1 MRAVRDY
8 LAEVQEKYQTGI
20 AREHAYRPALQ
31 TLLESAGEGINAVN
45 DAARS
50 EIGMPDFV
58 VMSAEGNT
66 PIGIVEAKDIGDQ
79 LNRTERSAQMR
90 RYMAHGNVILTDYL
104 EFRWYVNGEE
114 RETVRIAK
122 ASQGK
127 IERIPKAYAD
137 LTKMLRRFASEAGP
151 SINSARE
158 LARRLAGI
166 AQEIAY
172 YIEKDLDSQDPDKNL
187 LEQKGAFEET
197 LLPNLSHG
205 EFADMYAQTFAYGL
219 FAARVNHRGDPAIF
233 DLRGAA
239 ADIPQTNPFLRQLF
253 HHSSFGLGRRLDW
266 MMQSLVNVLR
276 RADMDDILAD
286 FGRRTQ
292 QTDPVVHF
300 YETFLGA
307 YSPALREQRGVY
319 YTPEPVVKY
328 IVRGVDHILKSQFQ
342 RPRGLADEKT
352 LILDP
357 AVGTGTFLYFV
368 IERIKEAFVSQRG
381 LWKSY
386 VQRHL
391 LTRLFGFELLMAPY
405 TVAHMNL
412 SLQLKEADYEFKE
425 GERLGIYLT
434 NSLEGATKEKYSAPF
449 AAFIEEEA
457 NKAAEI
463 KRDKPI
469 MVVLGNPPYSGHSAN
484 RSEIVIE
491 DTDPRSRR
499 RSQTTSGEAGASAPG
514 KRGKNIK
521 RKRIVKTFI
530 GNLLQDYYQ
539 VDGEK
544 LAERNTKW
552 LQDDYVKFIRF
563 GQWRIEKTG
572 CGVLAF
578 ITNHGYLD
586 NVTFRGMRQSLLK
599 TFTDIYIVNL
609 HGNATK
615 REVTPEGNVDENVF
629 DIQTGVAIS
638 LFVKDSEKDVEL
650 ADVKYIDIWGRRKD
664 KNLWLNQND
673 LDTSAWIDIEC
684 RSPDYLFIPQDAA
697 KKAEYDECFAI
708 KDITLENGPGLL
720 TARDRLTIRDTADS
734 VWDTVTKFSSLDAE
748 EAREHY
754 SLGKDVRDWKVHL
767 AQADIKDSGPAKNHI
782 VKLMYRP
789 FDRRFTYYTGKTKG
803 FICMPRRK
811 IMSHFLSGDNIGLVI
826 GRAGQAADFTA
837 WNVIYCTDS
846 LLDLNIFRR
855 GGGALFPLYLYQ
867 NPQNDV
873 PNLRKKQPRMVDA
886 EEADYFEFNEQGRRP
901 NLSQAFVR
909 QMEAK
914 LGLPFI
920 TEGGAFVDDDA
931 PQCFGPED
939 VFYYAYA
946 VFHSPTY
953 RQRYAEFLKID
964 FPRLP
969 LTSDVGLFGAL
980 VKFGAELVS
989 LHLMKSPRL
998 SEYMTTYDVDDDDVI
1013 ARGYPQYNE
1022 KKERV
1027 YLNKKQYFG
1036 GVPPAVWEFHIGGYQ
1051 ALHKWLKDR
1060 RGRQLSYDDLNH
1072 VQRMVVALAE
1082 TVRIMAAI
1090 DAAIPQFPID

>member
-1 MRAVRDY
+1 MRAIREY
-8 LAEVQEKYQTGI
+8 LAEVQEKYKTGM

-58 VMSAEGNT
+58 VMSAEGNA
-66 PIGIVEAKDIGDQ
+66 PIGIVEAKDIGNR
-79 LNRTERSAQMR
+79 LNRTEKSAQLR

-104 EFRWYVNGEE
+104 EFRWYVNGEA
-114 RETVRIAK
+114 RDTVRIAK
-122 ASQGK
+122 ESQGK

-137 LTKMLRRFASEAGP
+137 LTKMLRRFASEASP
-151 SINSARE
+151 PINSARE

-166 AQEIAY
+166 AREIAY
-172 YIEKDLDSQDPDKNL
+172 YIEKDLDSQAPDNNL

-197 LLPNLSHG
+197 LLPNLSHND
-205 EFADMYAQTFAYGL
+205 FADMYAQTFAYGL
-219 FAARVNHRGDPAIF
+219 FAARVNHIGDPARF
-233 DLRGAA
+233 DSRGAA
-239 ADIPQTNPFLRQLF
+239 ADIPQTNPFLRKLF

-286 FGRRTQ
+286 FGQRTQ

-307 YSPALREQRGVY
+307 YNPALREQRGVY

-357 AVGTGTFLYFV
+357 GVGTGTFLYFV

-412 SLQLKEADYEFKE
+412 SLQLKDADYEFKE

-434 NSLEGATKEKYSAPF
+434 NSLEEATKEGYETPF
-449 AAFIEEEA
+449 ANFIKEEA
-457 NKAAEI
+457 NQASAI

-469 MVVLGNPPYSGHSAN
+469 MVVLGNPPYSYDSAN
-484 RSEIVIE
+484 KGAWISEQI
-491 DTDPRSRR
+491 R
-499 RSQTTSGEAGASAPG
+499 
-514 KRGKNIK
+514 
-521 RKRIVKTFI
+521 
-530 GNLLQDYYQ
+530 DYYS
-539 VDGEK
+539 VDGK
-544 LAERNTKW
+544 PLGERNPKG

-563 GQWRIEKTG
+563 GQWRIEQTG
-572 CGVLAF
+572 RGVLAF

-609 HGNATK
+609 HGDTRKSAT
-615 REVTPEGNVDENVF
+615 TPEGNKDENVF
-629 DIQTGVAIS
+629 DIMQGVAIIFLVKLEAS
-638 LFVKDSEKDVEL
+638 EETNMIHYCDLMGRRSHKHKFLNLNDLKSTQWKQIKPSSPYYLFKPVDLKHED
-650 ADVKYIDIWGRRKD
+650 AYHKYIAVTRCFNERSMAITIQKELVNFSNNGLDSIQYRIFDERYIDYSLDEISRPRYEIMQHLHKLDNIALVTLRRPR
-664 KNLWLNQND
+664 NELTGNFWVTN
-673 LDTSAWIDIEC
+673 
-684 RSPDYLFIPQDAA
+684 
-697 KKAEYDECFAI
+697 
-708 KDITLENGPGLL
+708 DIT
-720 TARDRLTIRDTADS
+720 DKS
-734 VWDTVTKFSSLDAE
+734 VISS
-748 EAREHY
+748 
-754 SLGKDVRDWKVHL
+754 KDNAYV
-767 AQADIKDSGPAKNHI
+767 
-782 VKLMYRP
+782 
-789 FDRRFTYYTGKTKG
+789 
-803 FICMPRRK
+803 
-811 IMSHFLSGDNIGLVI
+811 
-826 GRAGQAADFTA
+826 
-837 WNVIYCTDS
+837 
-846 LLDLNIFRR
+846 
-855 GGGALFPLYLYQ
+855 FPLYLYQ
-867 NPQNDV
+867 EPQNDV

-886 EEADYFEFNEQGRRP
+886 EEADYFEFNAQGRRP

-920 TEGGAFVDDDA
+920 TEGGAFVEDDEA
-931 PQCFGPED
+931 ERFGPED

-980 VKFGAELVS
+980 VKFGAELVN
-989 LHLMKSPRL
+989 LHLMKSPKL
-998 SEYMTTYDVDDDDVI
+998 SEYMTTFDIEDDNVI
-1013 ARGYPQYNE
+1013 ARGYPKYDE
-1022 KKERV
+1022 KKEQV

-1060 RGRQLSYDDLNH
+1060 RGRELSYDDLTH

-1082 TVRIMAAI
+1082 TIRIMASI

>member
-1 MRAVRDY
+1 MGAVKDY
-8 LAEVQEKYQTGI
+8 LVEVQEKYQTGI

-31 TLLESAGEGINAVN
+31 TLLESAGEGVNAVN

-58 VMSAEGNT
+58 VMSKSGNA

-79 LNRTERSAQMR
+79 LNRAEKSAQMR

-104 EFRWYVNGEE
+104 EFRWYVNGEA
-114 RETVRIAK
+114 RDTVRIAK
-122 ASQGK
+122 ESKGK
-127 IERIPKAYAD
+127 IARIPKADTD
-137 LTKMLRRFASEAGP
+137 LTKMLRQFTSEAGP

-166 AQEIAY
+166 AREIAY
-172 YIEKDLDSQDPDKNL
+172 YIEKDLDSQSPDKNL

-205 EFADMYAQTFAYGL
+205 QFADMYAQTFAYGL
-219 FAARVNHRGDPAIF
+219 FAARVNHIGDPARF
-233 DLRGAA
+233 ALRGAA
-239 ADIPQTNPFLRQLF
+239 DDIPQTNPFLRRLF

-286 FGRRTQ
+286 FGQRTQ

-300 YETFLGA
+300 YETFLSA
-307 YSPALREQRGVY
+307 YNPALREQRGVY

-342 RPRGLADEKT
+342 RPRGLADENT

-368 IERIKEAFVSQRG
+368 IERIKEAFVGQRG

-434 NSLEGATKEKYSAPF
+434 NSLEEATKEKYKSAF
-449 AAFIEEEA
+449 ATFIEEEA
-457 NKAAEI
+457 KQASAI

-469 MVVLGNPPYSGHSAN
+469 MVVLGNPPYSYDSAN
-484 RSEIVIE
+484 K
-491 DTDPRSRR
+491 
-499 RSQTTSGEAGASAPG
+499 GAWIS
-514 KRGKNIK
+514 
-521 RKRIVKTFI
+521 KRIR
-530 GNLLQDYYQ
+530 DYYS
-539 VDGEK
+539 VDGK
-544 LAERNTKW
+544 PLGERNPKG

-572 CGVLAF
+572 RGVLAF

-638 LFVKDSEKDVEL
+638 IFIKDSDKDVEL
-650 ADVKYIDIWGRRKD
+650 ADVKYLDLWGKRRD

-673 LDTSAWIDIEC
+673 LDTSTWIDIEC
-684 RSPDYLFIPQDAA
+684 RSPDYLFIPQDANR
-697 KKAEYDECFAI
+697 KAEYDECFAI
-708 KDITLENGPGLL
+708 KDIALENAPGMT

-767 AQADIKDSGPAKNHI
+767 AQADIKSSGPSEDRIA
-782 VKLMYRP
+782 KLMYRP

-811 IMSHFLSGDNIGLVI
+811 IMSHFRSGDNIGLVI

-855 GGGALFPLYLYQ
+855 GGGALFPLYLYPDK
-867 NPQNDV
+867 N
-873 PNLRKKQPRMVDA
+873 QPLKMKA
-886 EEADYFEFNEQGRRP
+886 EESDYFEFNAQGRRP
-901 NLSQAFVR
+901 NLSKAFVS
-909 QMEAK
+909 QMETK
-914 LGLPFI
+914 LDLKFV
-920 TEGGAFVDDDA
+920 TEGGAFAENDA

-969 LTSDVGLFGAL
+969 LTSDVDLFSAL
-980 VKFGAELVS
+980 VQFGAELVN
-989 LHLMKSPRL
+989 LHLMKSPKL
-998 SEYMTTYDVDDDDVI
+998 SDTMTTFDIEDDNVI
-1013 ARGYPQYNE
+1013 ARGYPKYDE
-1022 KKERV
+1022 KNERV
-1027 YLNKKQYFG
+1027 HINKRQYFG

-1060 RGRQLSYDDLNH
+1060 RGRQLAYNDLKH

-1082 TVRIMAAI
+1082 TNRIMAAI

>member
-104 EFRWYVNGEE
+104 EFRWYINGEA

-127 IERIPKAYAD
+127 IERIPKAYAN

-172 YIEKDLDSQDPDKNL
+172 YIEKDLDSEDPDKNL

-197 LLPNLSHG
+197 LLPNLSHK

-219 FAARVNHRGDPAIF
+219 FAARVNHRGDPAGF

-239 ADIPQTNPFLRQLF
+239 ADIPQTNPFLRHLF
-253 HHSSFGLGRRLDW
+253 YHSSFGLGKRLDW

-286 FGRRTQ
+286 FGKRTQ

-307 YSPALREQRGVY
+307 YNPALREQRGVY

-434 NSLEGATKEKYSAPF
+434 NSLEEATKEGYSTPF
-449 AAFIEEEA
+449 AAFIKEEA
-457 NKAAEI
+457 NQASAI

-469 MVVLGNPPYSGHSAN
+469 MVVLGNPPYSYDSAN
-484 RSEIVIE
+484 KGAWISEQI
-491 DTDPRSRR
+491 R
-499 RSQTTSGEAGASAPG
+499 
-514 KRGKNIK
+514 
-521 RKRIVKTFI
+521 
-530 GNLLQDYYQ
+530 DYYF
-539 VDGEK
+539 VDGK
-544 LAERNTKW
+544 PLGERNPKG

-572 CGVLAF
+572 RGVLAF

-609 HGNATK
+609 HGDTRKSAT
-615 REVTPEGNVDENVF
+615 TPEGNKDENVF
-629 DIQTGVAIS
+629 DIMQGVAIIFLVKLES
-638 LFVKDSEKDVEL
+638 SEETNMIHYCDLMGRRSHKHKFLNLNDLESTQWKQIKPSFPYYLFKPVDLEHED
-650 ADVKYIDIWGRRKD
+650 AYHKYIAVTQCFNERSMAITIQKEFVSFSNNGLDSIQYRIFDERYIDYGLDEISRPRYEIMQHLHKLDNIALVTLRRP
-664 KNLWLNQND
+664 
-673 LDTSAWIDIEC
+673 
-684 RSPDYLFIPQDAA
+684 R
-697 KKAEYDECFAI
+697 DERTGNFWVTN
-708 KDITLENGPGLL
+708 DIT
-720 TARDRLTIRDTADS
+720 DKS
-734 VWDTVTKFSSLDAE
+734 VISS
-748 EAREHY
+748 
-754 SLGKDVRDWKVHL
+754 KDNAYV
-767 AQADIKDSGPAKNHI
+767 
-782 VKLMYRP
+782 
-789 FDRRFTYYTGKTKG
+789 
-803 FICMPRRK
+803 
-811 IMSHFLSGDNIGLVI
+811 
-826 GRAGQAADFTA
+826 
-837 WNVIYCTDS
+837 
-846 LLDLNIFRR
+846 
-855 GGGALFPLYLYQ
+855 FPLYLYQ

-946 VFHSPTY
+946 IFHSPTY

-998 SEYMTTYDVDDDDVI
+998 SEYMTTYNVDGDNII
-1013 ARGYPQYNE
+1013 ARGYPQYDE

-1036 GVPPAVWEFHIGGYQ
+1036 GAPPAVWEFHIGGYQ

-1060 RGRQLSYDDLNH
+1060 RGRELSYDDLNH

>member
-1 MRAVRDY
+1 MRAVQDY
-8 LAEVQEKYQTGI
+8 LAEVQEKYKTGI

-58 VMSAEGNT
+58 VMSAEGNA

-79 LNRTERSAQMR
+79 LNRTEKSAQMR
-90 RYMAHGNVILTDYL
+90 RYRAHGNVILTDYL
-104 EFRWYVNGEE
+104 EFRWYVNGEA
-114 RETVRIAK
+114 RDPVRIAK
-122 ASQGK
+122 ESQGR
-127 IERIPKAYAD
+127 IARIPKAYAD
-137 LTKMLRRFASEAGP
+137 LTKMLRRFASESGP

-166 AQEIAY
+166 AREIAY
-172 YIEKDLDSQDPDKNL
+172 YIEKDLDSENPDKNL

-197 LLPNLSHG
+197 LLPNLSHK

-219 FAARVNHRGDPAIF
+219 FAARVNHRGDPARF
-233 DLRGAA
+233 DSHGA

-276 RADMDDILAD
+276 RTDMDDVLAD
-286 FGRRTQ
+286 FGKRTQ

-307 YSPALREQRGVY
+307 YNPDLREQRGVY

-342 RPRGLADEKT
+342 RPRGLADENT

-368 IERIKEAFVSQRG
+368 IERIKEALVGQRG

-434 NSLEGATKEKYSAPF
+434 NSLEEATKEKYKSAF
-449 AAFIEEEA
+449 ANFIEEEA
-457 NKAAEI
+457 SQASAI

-469 MVVLGNPPYSGHSAN
+469 MVVLGNPPYSYDSAN
-484 RSEIVIE
+484 KGAWISE
-491 DTDPRSRR
+491 
-499 RSQTTSGEAGASAPG
+499 
-514 KRGKNIK
+514 
-521 RKRIVKTFI
+521 RIR
-530 GNLLQDYYQ
+530 DYYS
-539 VDGEK
+539 VDGK
-544 LAERNTKW
+544 PLGERNPKG

-572 CGVLAF
+572 RGALAF

-638 LFVKDSEKDVEL
+638 IFVKDSEKDVEL
-650 ADVKYIDIWGRRKD
+650 ADVKYIDLWGRRKD
-664 KNLWLNQND
+664 KNSWLNQND

-684 RSPDYLFIPQDAA
+684 RSPDYMFIPQDAA

-708 KDITLENGPGLL
+708 KDIALENAPGMT

-767 AQADIKDSGPAKNHI
+767 AQADIKDSGPSKDRIA
-782 VKLMYRP
+782 KLMYRP
-789 FDRRFTYYTGKTKG
+789 FDRRFTYYTGKTRG

-811 IMSHFLSGDNIGLVI
+811 IMSHFRSGDNIGLVI

-855 GGGALFPLYLYQ
+855 GGGALFPLYLYPENKELL
-867 NPQNDV
+867 NP
-873 PNLRKKQPRMVDA
+873 DA
-886 EEADYFEFNEQGRRP
+886 FSLSEQGRRP

-909 QMEAK
+909 QMETK

-980 VKFGAELVS
+980 VQFGAELVN

-998 SEYMTTYDVDDDDVI
+998 SEYMTTYNVAGDNII
-1013 ARGYPQYNE
+1013 ARGYPQYDE

-1027 YLNKKQYFG
+1027 YLNKAQYVG

-1060 RGRQLSYDDLNH
+1060 RGRELSYDDLNH
-1072 VQRMVVALAE
+1072 VQRMVTALAE

>member
-1 MRAVRDY
+1 MRAVQDY
-8 LAEVQEKYQTGI
+8 LAEVQEKYQTGV

-58 VMSAEGNT
+58 VMSAEGNA

-104 EFRWYVNGEE
+104 EFRWYVNGEA
-114 RETVRIAK
+114 RATVRIAK
-122 ASQGK
+122 ASKGR

-151 SINSARE
+151 PINSARE

-166 AQEIAY
+166 AREIAY
-172 YIEKDLDSQDPDKNL
+172 YIEKDLDSKSPDKNL

-197 LLPNLSHG
+197 LLPNLSHK

-219 FAARVNHRGDPAIF
+219 FAARVNHIGDPAGF
-233 DLRGAA
+233 ALRGAA

-286 FGRRTQ
+286 FGKRTQ

-307 YSPALREQRGVY
+307 YNPALREQRGVY

-368 IERIKEAFVSQRG
+368 IERIKEAFVGQRG

-434 NSLEGATKEKYSAPF
+434 NSLEEATKEGYSAPF
-449 AAFIEEEA
+449 AAFIKEEA
-457 NKAAEI
+457 NQASAI

-469 MVVLGNPPYSGHSAN
+469 MVVLGNPPYSYDSAN
-484 RSEIVIE
+484 KGAWISEQI
-491 DTDPRSRR
+491 R
-499 RSQTTSGEAGASAPG
+499 
-514 KRGKNIK
+514 
-521 RKRIVKTFI
+521 
-530 GNLLQDYYQ
+530 DYYF
-539 VDGEK
+539 VDGK
-544 LAERNTKW
+544 PLGERNPKG

-572 CGVLAF
+572 RGVLAF

-684 RSPDYLFIPQDAA
+684 RSPDYLFIPQDADR
-697 KKAEYDECFAI
+697 KAEYDECFAI
-708 KDITLENGPGLL
+708 KDIALENAPGMT
-720 TARDRLTIRDTADS
+720 TARDRLTIRDTADA

-767 AQADIKDSGPAKNHI
+767 AQEDIKNSGPAKNHI

-789 FDRRFTYYTGKTKG
+789 FDRRFTYYTGKTRG
-803 FICMPRRK
+803 FICMPRSK
-811 IMSHFLSGDNIGLVI
+811 IMGHFLSGDNIGLVI

-855 GGGALFPLYLYQ
+855 GGGALFPLYLYTDK
-867 NPQNDV
+867 N
-873 PNLRKKQPRMVDA
+873 QPLKMKA
-886 EEADYFEFNEQGRRP
+886 EKSDYFEFNEQGRRP
-901 NLSQAFVR
+901 NLSKAFVI

-920 TEGGAFVDDDA
+920 TEGSAFVDDDA

-946 VFHSPTY
+946 VFHSPSY

-980 VKFGAELVS
+980 VKFGAELVN
-989 LHLMKSPRL
+989 LHLMKAPRL
-998 SEYMTTYDVDDDDVI
+998 SEYMTTYNVDDDNI
-1013 ARGYPQYNE
+1013 IPKSGGYPKYDE

-1060 RGRQLSYDDLNH
+1060 RGRELSYDDLNH

>member
-1 MRAVRDY
+1 MRAVQDY
-8 LAEVQEKYQTGI
+8 LAEVQEKYKTGI

-58 VMSAEGNT
+58 VMSAEGNA

-79 LNRTERSAQMR
+79 LNRTEKSAQMR
-90 RYMAHGNVILTDYL
+90 RYRAHGNVILTDYL
-104 EFRWYVNGEE
+104 EFRWYVNGEA
-114 RETVRIAK
+114 RDTVRIAK
-122 ASQGK
+122 ESQGR
-127 IERIPKAYAD
+127 IARIPKAYAD
-137 LTKMLRRFASEAGP
+137 LTNMLRRFASEAGP
-151 SINSARE
+151 LINSARE

-166 AQEIAY
+166 AREIAY
-172 YIEKDLDSQDPDKNL
+172 YIEKDLDSQSPDKNL

-197 LLPNLSHG
+197 LLPNLSHK

-219 FAARVNHRGDPAIF
+219 FAARVNHRGDPARF
-233 DLRGAA
+233 DSHGAA
-239 ADIPQTNPFLRQLF
+239 ADIPQTNPFLRHLF
-253 HHSSFGLGRRLDW
+253 HRSSFGLGRRLDW

-276 RADMDDILAD
+276 RTDMDDVLAD
-286 FGRRTQ
+286 FGKRTQ

-307 YSPALREQRGVY
+307 YNPDLREQRGVY

-342 RPRGLADEKT
+342 RPRGLADENT

-368 IERIKEAFVSQRG
+368 IERIKEAFVGQKG

-434 NSLEGATKEKYSAPF
+434 NSLEEATKEGYSTPF
-449 AAFIEEEA
+449 ASFIEEEA
-457 NKAAEI
+457 NQASAI

-469 MVVLGNPPYSGHSAN
+469 MVVLGNPPYSYNSAN
-484 RSEIVIE
+484 K
-491 DTDPRSRR
+491 
-499 RSQTTSGEAGASAPG
+499 GAWIS
-514 KRGKNIK
+514 KLIR
-521 RKRIVKTFI
+521 
-530 GNLLQDYYQ
+530 DYYF
-539 VDGEK
+539 VDGK
-544 LAERNTKW
+544 PLGERNPKG

-563 GQWRIEKTG
+563 GQWRIEQTG

-586 NVTFRGMRQSLLK
+586 NVTFRGMRQNLLN
-599 TFTDIYIVNL
+599 TFSSIYIVDL
-609 HGNATK
+609 HGSTKK
-615 REVTPEGNVDENVF
+615 RETTPDGGKDDNVF
-629 DIQTGVAIS
+629 DIQQGVSIVF
-638 LFVKDSEKDVEL
+638 LIKENDG
-650 ADVKYIDIWGRRKD
+650 ADTTKVYHY
-664 KNLWLNQND
+664 NLWGDRANKYKWLESHD
-673 LDTSAWIDIEC
+673 ITDTDWELLEP
-684 RSPDYLFIPQDAA
+684 RSPWHFLVPRNDEFRPEYMSGWKLTDIMLTNVLGFTTHRDKFAVAYERQEIIERAESMRNEDISDSLLRERYSLKDNQGW
-697 KKAEYDECFAI
+697 KLSKARTQII
-708 KDITLENGPGLL
+708 KDAHWEDKITMC
-720 TARDRLTIRDTADS
+720 S
-734 VWDTVTKFSSLDAE
+734 
-748 EAREHY
+748 
-754 SLGKDVRDWKVHL
+754 
-767 AQADIKDSGPAKNHI
+767 
-782 VKLMYRP
+782 YRP
-789 FDRRFTYYTGKTKG
+789 FDNRYCYFSTVMMDRPRKEIMAHVFNKDNLCLLIPRQQGQIG
-803 FICMPRRK
+803 FRHVWLTDLPAESC
-811 IMSHFLSGDNIGLVI
+811 VI
-826 GRAGQAADFTA
+826 SNKSREGNQ
-837 WNVIYCTDS
+837 VI
-846 LLDLNIFRR
+846 
-855 GGGALFPLYLYQ
+855 PLYLYPENKELL
-867 NPQNDV
+867 NP
-873 PNLRKKQPRMVDA
+873 DA
-886 EEADYFEFNEQGRRP
+886 FPLSEQGRRP

-909 QMEAK
+909 QMETK

-920 TEGGAFVDDDA
+920 TEGGAFVNDDA

-980 VKFGAELVS
+980 VQFGAELVS

-998 SEYMTTYDVDDDDVI
+998 SEYMTTYNVAGDNII
-1013 ARGYPQYNE
+1013 ARGYPQYDE
-1022 KKERV
+1022 KNERV
-1027 YLNKKQYFG
+1027 YLNKKQYLG
-1036 GVPPAVWEFHIGGYQ
+1036 RVPPAVWDFHIGGYQ

-1060 RGRQLSYDDLNH
+1060 RGRELSYDDLNH
-1072 VQRMVVALAE
+1072 VQRMVTALAE

-1090 DAAIPQFPID
+1090 DAVIPQFPID

>member
-1 MRAVRDY
+1 MRAVQDY
-8 LAEVQEKYQTGI
+8 LAEVQEKYKTGI

-58 VMSAEGNT
+58 VMSAEGNA

-79 LNRTERSAQMR
+79 LNRTEKSAQMR
-90 RYMAHGNVILTDYL
+90 RYRAHGNVILTDYL
-104 EFRWYVNGEE
+104 EFRWYVNGEA
-114 RETVRIAK
+114 RDPVRIAK
-122 ASQGK
+122 ESQGR
-127 IERIPKAYAD
+127 IARIPKAYAD

-151 SINSARE
+151 PINSARE

-166 AQEIAY
+166 AREIAY
-172 YIEKDLDSQDPDKNL
+172 YIEKDLDSENPDKNL

-197 LLPNLSHG
+197 LLPNLSHK

-219 FAARVNHRGDPAIF
+219 FAARVNHRGDPARF
-233 DLRGAA
+233 DSHGAA

-276 RADMDDILAD
+276 RTDMDDVLAD
-286 FGRRTQ
+286 FGKRTQ

-307 YSPALREQRGVY
+307 YNPDLREQRGVY

-342 RPRGLADEKT
+342 RPRGLADENT

-368 IERIKEAFVSQRG
+368 IERIKEAFVGQKG

-434 NSLEGATKEKYSAPF
+434 NSLEEATKEKYKSAF
-449 AAFIEEEA
+449 ANFIEEEA
-457 NKAAEI
+457 SQASAI

-469 MVVLGNPPYSGHSAN
+469 MVVLGNPPYSYNSAN
-484 RSEIVIE
+484 KGAWISE
-491 DTDPRSRR
+491 
-499 RSQTTSGEAGASAPG
+499 
-514 KRGKNIK
+514 
-521 RKRIVKTFI
+521 RIR
-530 GNLLQDYYQ
+530 DYYS
-539 VDGEK
+539 VDGK
-544 LAERNTKW
+544 PLGERNPKG

-572 CGVLAF
+572 RGALAF

-638 LFVKDSEKDVEL
+638 IFVKDSEKDVEL
-650 ADVKYIDIWGRRKD
+650 ADVKYIDLWGRRKD
-664 KNLWLNQND
+664 KNSWLNQND

-708 KDITLENGPGLL
+708 KDIALENAPGMT

-767 AQADIKDSGPAKNHI
+767 AQADIKDSGPSKDRIA
-782 VKLMYRP
+782 KLMYRP

-811 IMSHFLSGDNIGLVI
+811 IMSHFRSGDNIGLVI
-826 GRAGQAADFTA
+826 GRAGQAADFTV

-855 GGGALFPLYLYQ
+855 GGGALFPLYLYPENKELL
-867 NPQNDV
+867 NP
-873 PNLRKKQPRMVDA
+873 DA
-886 EEADYFEFNEQGRRP
+886 FPLSEQGRRP

-909 QMEAK
+909 QMETK

-920 TEGGAFVDDDA
+920 TEGGAFVNDDA

-980 VKFGAELVS
+980 VQFGAELVS

-998 SEYMTTYDVDDDDVI
+998 SEYMTTYNVDGDNVI
-1013 ARGYPQYNE
+1013 ARGYPQYDE

-1027 YLNKKQYFG
+1027 YLNKAQYVG
-1036 GVPPAVWEFHIGGYQ
+1036 GVPPAIWDFHIGGYQ
-1051 ALHKWLKDR
+1051 ALRKWLKDR
-1060 RGRQLSYDDLNH
+1060 RGRELSYDDLNH
-1072 VQRMVVALAE
+1072 VQRMVTALAE

-1090 DAAIPQFPID
+1090 DAVIPQFPID